1 MSSTPRGAFPKS
13 AHLLRRGDF
22 RRVYERG
29 KRYFSGLMT
38 VFYLPRG
45 EGDGDSCRVG
55 FTVTRA
61 MGGAVERNRIRRRTR
76 EAVRH
81 NFSLLAD
88 AASMDVVINPK
99 KPVLTADFARLSQE
113 IAKAFM
119 AVRQSAEAGAVESS
133 AGRSTRRGSPKA
145 APVRA
150 EPVRKAE
157 GR

>member
-22 RRVYERG
+22 RRVYEQG

-45 EGDGDSCRVG
+45 EGDAGNCRIG

-61 MGGAVERNRIRRRTR
+61 MGDAVERNRIRRRTR

-81 NFSLLAD
+81 NFSLLAG
-88 AASMDVVINPK
+88 AGSMDVVINPK
-99 KPVLTADFARLSQE
+99 KPVLTADFARLSLE
-113 IAKAFM
+113 IAKAFT
-119 AVRQSAEAGAVESS
+119 AVRQSAEAGAPGVS
-133 AGRSTRRGSPKA
+133 AERSTRRSSPKTA
-145 APVRA
+145 QAQA
-150 EPVRKAE
+150 ERVRKAE